1 MFGRSDSSRLPRSE
15 FWGRLAASAVPQR
28 ASVRPQPGCQT
39 SSAHAPGPPP
49 LRRPRCGLQ
58 TFPAP
63 PHPELPSWRELGS
76 QPGQRS
82 QLPQLGS
89 SSRQGR
95 RGSARLTGS
104 SHRGN
109 PGARS
114 CGRSL
119 GKPKA
124 WATGESPGALLPSST
139 LPARLRGCPGAT
151 GLSRR
156 CLPTQLPMLALQ
168 TGPMQRR
175 QRAGRRLRAPVPD
188 GGVPGQRLRPPSIG
202 RAPISP
208 PAHSAPAPASPQTL
222 PVRGE
227 GGGRLPSTVPGG
239 QAEAGVA
246 HDGTRPET
254 SSAEGAERGGGY
266 RRSYSRLSQGSQLE
280 PAPRSLSLTCLTP
293 PQPGPA
299 SIRRLAVPAAPPP
312 PPPSP
317 GAHVTDGTTPSGR
330 A

>member
-1 MFGRSDSSRLPRSE
+1 MFGRSDSFRLPRSE

>member
-188 GGVPGQRLRPPSIG
+188 GGVPSQRLRPPSIG

>member
-1 MFGRSDSSRLPRSE
+1 MFGRSDSFRLPRSE

-317 GAHVTDGTTPSGR
+317 GAHVTDGTTPSDR